1 MFNLNK
7 NKNEQ
12 EITISG
18 NDFTEEIINNLTD
31 EIYKNNIIHCGNE
44 NSEKNINEY
53 LNKLKSLDI
62 SDSQLSI
69 IKNNYIE
76 KNEKYKNDL
85 LNIIKKLIKKCAD
98 TFKNNTIEMN
108 NTKLYTFKNYTGEE
122 FTFTKN
128 NLQIY
133 SDKLTNE
140 NIEALINLIK
150 YPSEKI
156 VRIHFNNSFNKKL
169 SECNIKK
176 ILLNIMN
183 YGQELL
189 SLNFNNC
196 VSINDGLL
204 SYIMF
209 TVKNVKK
216 MKILG
221 FESCKLNDNH
231 AKIIIEGIADHKSIL
246 AFSLRNNNLTS
257 QGGMLISE
265 FLNTNTTIRQLF
277 LGGNNIR
284 DKGLKALLDTLTTT
298 NKNIINLDISNNN
311 FILED
316 YNSLIEYLKVNPV
329 LNALDIS
336 ENKLDLK
343 CSINLGAS
351 LCTVKNIKC
360 INMAK
365 MGIVSDFIPNL
376 FKSFNLEEIILDDN
390 ILEGVGLLMF
400 GKGLMT
406 NKILK
411 KISLKNTQFNSIGLT
426 SLLDILKNAKEFKEL
441 HLENNTI
448 DDIGADAIKQALEKF
463 ENKKVKIF
471 VSKNMVKQEL
481 FKDIGKDSNIIMV

>member
-1 MFNLNK
+1 
-7 NKNEQ
+7 
-12 EITISG
+12 
-18 NDFTEEIINNLTD
+18 
-31 EIYKNNIIHCGNE
+31 
-44 NSEKNINEY
+44 
-53 LNKLKSLDI
+53 
-62 SDSQLSI
+62 
-69 IKNNYIE
+69 
-76 KNEKYKNDL
+76 
-85 LNIIKKLIKKCAD
+85 
-98 TFKNNTIEMN
+98 
-108 NTKLYTFKNYTGEE
+108 
-122 FTFTKN
+122 
-128 NLQIY
+128 
-133 SDKLTNE
+133 
-140 NIEALINLIK
+140 
-150 YPSEKI
+150 
-156 VRIHFNNSFNKKL
+156 
-169 SECNIKK
+169 
-176 ILLNIMN
+176 MN

-196 VSINDGLL
+196 VNINDGLL

-316 YNSLIEYLKVNPV
+316 YNSLIEYLKVDPV